1 MYTKYAKLVRFAV
14 GVVVGSTALTAWQ
27 SRAKAEIDTAS
38 APVVVST
45 FSSAPTPPS
54 GESALKHVRGSR
66 IYAQRRSRNSS
77 GADAVRHI
85 IAMLALSSA
94 TAEAGFI
101 TIDQAGGDERHQPAA
116 AGRSAAWAA
125 PH

>member
-1 MYTKYAKLVRFAV
+1 TQAVPRNRHPLRQDRTKFPRCHPPRRRDHLAQ
-14 GVVVGSTALTAWQ
+14 LTTR

-38 APVVVST
+38 APAVVST

-85 IAMLALSSA
+85 IAMLAL
-94 TAEAGFI
+94 
-101 TIDQAGGDERHQPAA
+101 
-116 AGRSAAWAA
+116 
-125 PH
+125 